1 MMLFQNWLNNRAK
14 IVYRSTKI
22 RLGEKH
28 EQKFTSKIIN
38 GDRT

>member
-1 MMLFQNWLNNRAK
+1 MMLFQNWLNDMAK
-14 IVYRSTKI
+14 IVHYSTKI
-22 RLGEKH
+22 KLGEKH